1 MASLYVNSA
10 ALIRNFL
17 YETGRYLLF
26 LKQVF
31 TRPERWRLL
40 LRQFVTETGKLVLGS
55 IPLIALISVF
65 IGAVLVIQTA
75 NNMTS
80 PLLPKMYIGYMAR
93 ESLILEFCSTMVC
106 LILAGKIGSSIS
118 SELGTMRITEQID
131 AMEMMGVNSANFLV
145 LPKILSTTILNPL
158 LTLMSFIM
166 GLLGGYLLIA
176 ATGIIKTAD
185 YLTGIQFAFNG
196 YYITYSLMKTAVFSF
211 IISSISAYYGY
222 NAIGGSLGVGRSA
235 TKAIVISSAMI
246 LIFNLILTRIML

>member
-1 MASLYVNSA
+1 M
-10 ALIRNFL
+10 IRTFL

-26 LKQVF
+26 LRQVF
-31 TRPERWRLL
+31 RKPERWRLS
-40 LRQFVTETGKLVLGS
+40 LRQFITEAEKLVSNS

-80 PLLPKMYIGYMAR
+80 PFLPKMYIGYMAR

-106 LILAGKIGSSIS
+106 LILAGKIGSNIS

-131 AMEMMGVNSANFLV
+131 AMEMMGINSAGFLV
-145 LPKILSTTILNPL
+145 MPKILATSILNPL

-166 GLLGGYLLIA
+166 GLLGGYLIIA
-176 ATGIIKTAD
+176 MTGMIKISD
-185 YLTGIQFAFNG
+185 YLTGLQFAFNG
-196 YYITYSLMKTAVFSF
+196 YYITYSLVKTAVFSF
-211 IISSISAYYGY
+211 IISSVSAFYGY
-222 NAIGGSLGVGRSA
+222 YAKGGSLGVGRSS
-235 TKAIVISSAMI
+235 TQAIVVSSALI